1 MPNEAE
7 TEAEPDPEADEGIE
21 DDNNRLRAM
30 ALQYHRRGSVCTLG
44 EGLGAGKLSVTPT
57 RRLAN
62 QLDLSLAYSP
72 GVGACCEEIV
82 SDPQKVSEY
91 TARGNTVA
99 VMSNGT
105 AVLGYGN
112 IGPLAAKP
120 VMEGKAVLFKK
131 FAGIDAFDLEIAELD
146 PLRFADIVV
155 ALEPSFGAVNLEDI
169 KAPDCFVVEEECR
182 KRMNIPVF
190 HDDQHG
196 TAIVVAAAITNA
208 LQIVGKDIKDVRM
221 VCNGAGAAAIA
232 CLNLLMDLGLKRSNI
247 LVADRTGIIHAG
259 RSGLNKYKAPFA
271 VETDCRT
278 LEDAFIGADICLGL
292 SSANAFSQEMVQSM
306 AKQPIVM
313 ALSNPVNNVLCF
325 PFLFRGAL
333 DCGASDI
340 TSEMKMACVKAIAE
354 LARRASTSDMI
365 AKAYEGNASS
375 PSQASTD
382 FGPNYL
388 IPKPF
393 DPRLLTAIAPAIAK
407 AAMECGVAKSPIT
420 DMDAYCEQLTTFV
433 YRTNTF
439 MGRLFQ
445 RAKQNVKHVVFAEG
459 EDERVLQAVRLALD
473 DNLCKP
479 ILIGRIS
486 VISRKVE
493 ALGLDIPLC
502 LGRDAAI
509 PEGTVEVVD
518 MQDDSRYARYWQ
530 EYHHLCQRK
539 GINPA
544 TAREGKRTELRI
556 PTGGTPKYCRV

>member
-1 MPNEAE
+1 MIIIASELWLCNIIVEEVYVHSGKAWAQALLPCKFQA
-7 TEAEPDPEADEGIE
+7 AIE
-21 DDNNRLRAM
+21 CALDIRLG
-30 ALQYHRRGSVCTLG
+30 HT
-44 EGLGAGKLSVTPT
+44 GKLSVTPT

-313 ALSNPVNNVLCF
+313 ALSNPVPEIMPEDVKAVRPDAIIATGRSDFPNQVNNVLCF
-325 PFLFRGAL
+325 PFLFR
-333 DCGASDI
+333 DI

-509 PEGTVEVVD
+509 PEGTVEV
-518 MQDDSRYARYWQ
+518 REILA
-530 EYHHLCQRK
+530 
-539 GINPA
+539 GIPPPM
-544 TAREGKRTELRI
+544 
-556 PTGGTPKYCRV
+556 PTQGNQSSNRQ